1 MPFLAG
7 ENVGPYRI
15 LAQLGQGGMA
25 TVFKAYHAALDR
37 HVAIKVLHP
46 AFKEDPQFLQRFH
59 REAKVVAKLEHPNII
74 PIYDFSE
81 HKGQPYL
88 VLKYIEGETLKARL
102 ARGTL
107 AVQEAVDVIQAVGT
121 ALNYAHKQGVLHRDV
136 KPSNILLSEDGRI
149 YLADFGLARMAE
161 LGAST
166 LSGDMLIGTPFYIS
180 PEQGSGNS
188 ELDERTDIYSFGIVL
203 YEMIVGKVPFTADT
217 PFSIIHDHIY
227 TPLPLPS
234 AVNPSVP
241 EEVEIV
247 LLKALSKNPQD
258 RFSSGR
264 EMAEAFI
271 ESLQSMDQS
280 NLTKALGALPAIGIN
295 TQQQAEGVQVSAME
309 AEIEPVQETT
319 RNTPITGWVWI
330 ALGLTISCMAIAAI
344 LTTGSKAQESDVLP
358 TENASSIITL
368 PSAIPESSTTDFG
381 SGEENIIVDEDFEDT
396 GFEYLQRAQSFA
408 ESGNDQAAAKQ
419 YLLAGEKFLQEGM
432 PFEASK
438 ALVQGITLLGG
449 PDTPASKPRFGLL
462 AAALYFSVPHEEFEP
477 FIEELKTSGARW
489 PFLRL
494 LDARSFILDGEYARA
509 ERIIQDA
516 LDREPG
522 TLLASLLLAELK
534 IAQGNSSEAL
544 SIIEETLERPR
555 IDGWMVDVLNDL
567 KHTIEQA
574 S

>member
-280 NLTKALGALPAIGIN
+280 NLTKALGALPVIGIN

-319 RNTPITGWVWI
+319 RKTPITGWVWI

-358 TENASSIITL
+358 TESASSIITL

-449 PDTPASKPRFGLL
+449 PDTPASKPQFGLL

-477 FIEELKTSGARW
+477 FIEELKTPGGRW